1 MESLNQLATKLQDR
15 ADNKADAER
24 GKAILDAGEGIHFDE
39 LSEGDHILGV
49 GAVEELVREPVG
61 RVRFIVRTDQDS
73 LLEFD
78 QRAEGWISIRRRGVS
93 TPSSS
98 SPVP

>member
-15 ADNKADAER
+15 ADNKADTER

-49 GAVEELVREPVG
+49 GGIA
-61 RVRFIVRTDQDS
+61 DDS
-73 LLEFD
+73 LRQSERD
-78 QRAEGWISIRRRGVS
+78 RRMSLRDHRERH
-93 TPSSS
+93 TIALNNARHQ
-98 SPVP
+98 

>member
-1 MESLNQLATKLQDR
+1 MESLDQLATKLQDR

-24 GKAILDAGEGIHFDE
+24 GKAILDAGERIHLNE
-39 LSEGDHILGV
+39 LSDGDHILGDGV
-49 GAVEELVREPVG
+49 VQDLVREPVG
-61 RVRFIVRTDQDS
+61 RVRFNVRMDHD
-73 LLEFD
+73 LLVKFD
-78 QRAEGWISIRRRGVS
+78 GHAEAWISIRGRGVS